1 MNIAD
6 LLAYLWPDFSGIPS
20 GRAASLTAWFWMV
33 MFMIFVIATIAVIR
47 HYLAF
52 RRRHSGLRSLLKG
65 QTKNTLASSRRDL
78 VKRADSLTALH
89 LGALWREFDESLV
102 HSKDHSQLFN
112 TLDAAH
118 FFNSAT
124 LAGGITGS
132 RLLAATPSFLV
143 ALGVLGTFVGL
154 TYGLVGLQV
163 NSDEVE
169 KLKDGINQMI
179 QGASVAFLT
188 SVWGVVFSL
197 VLNLFEKLA
206 ERDALAK
213 ISRLQRDIDF
223 MYPRIPAEQSLVH
236 IADHTRESAAALQE
250 LHERIGDRLQES
262 IQGMS
267 DAVQQALTDT
277 LNNIVVPAMSS
288 LVRQMNQQSSEA
300 LESLVTRLMGGMG
313 NAGREQGALMEQAA
327 ASVKNAVDGM
337 SSQLS
342 QLMQSLNEQQ
352 QHALGTTAQQAAS
365 YDKQLQRIGAQSD
378 ARELAME
385 QGFHRRL
392 VNLTGQID
400 GQMNAAEQREASR
413 QQRFEGQ
420 IEAVGVQQ
428 QELLRKLMQSLNEQ
442 QQQTLGTTE
451 QQAAHFEKQLQRIGA
466 QSDAREL
473 AMEQSF
479 HRRLI
484 NLTGQIDGQ
493 MNTAEQREAS
503 RQQRFEGQLEAVG
516 VQQQELLRKLMQ
528 SLNEQQQQTLG
539 TTEQQA
545 AHFEKQLQR
554 IGAQSD
560 ARELAMEQSFHRR
573 LINLTGQI
581 DGQMYSAEQR
591 EASRQ
596 QRFEAQLAAVTAQQQ
611 ELLQALAAGVQA
623 TQQQSL
629 QLASQHEAL
638 MQRLQQV
645 TESVMQSS
653 RHMDSSANQLGLL
666 STNVRQAADA
676 LGQRLEGVAAQV
688 QAAAARNQEVAAQ
701 VQAQATALRELQGA
715 LLDGAQRS
723 EETTRLARDGFKEM
737 QQHQKDFLAGVS
749 REFTQLG
756 GLLRA
761 EVEGL
766 EKQAHDWLQSYSNE
780 VRSQVQDRME
790 QWNTVSMAYADQML
804 NTVRAI
810 SSVVD
815 ELESR

>member
-1 MNIAD
+1 
-6 LLAYLWPDFSGIPS
+6 
-20 GRAASLTAWFWMV
+20 
-33 MFMIFVIATIAVIR
+33 
-47 HYLAF
+47 
-52 RRRHSGLRSLLKG
+52 
-65 QTKNTLASSRRDL
+65 
-78 VKRADSLTALH
+78 
-89 LGALWREFDESLV
+89 
-102 HSKDHSQLFN
+102 
-112 TLDAAH
+112 
-118 FFNSAT
+118 
-124 LAGGITGS
+124 
-132 RLLAATPSFLV
+132 
-143 ALGVLGTFVGL
+143 
-154 TYGLVGLQV
+154 
-163 NSDEVE
+163 
-169 KLKDGINQMI
+169 
-179 QGASVAFLT
+179 
-188 SVWGVVFSL
+188 VWGVVFSL

-493 MNTAEQREAS
+493 M
-503 RQQRFEGQLEAVG
+503 
-516 VQQQELLRKLMQ
+516 
-528 SLNEQQQQTLG
+528 
-539 TTEQQA
+539 
-545 AHFEKQLQR
+545 
-554 IGAQSD
+554 
-560 ARELAMEQSFHRR
+560 
-573 LINLTGQI
+573 
-581 DGQMYSAEQR
+581 YSAEQR

-701 VQAQATALRELQGA
+701 FQAQATALRELQGA